1 MSKPLIVSYTSD
13 YGVASNSYHVI
24 ERVDYNKSQ
33 SPNTTVSAS
42 IYLDKS
48 SYKSSSTPL
57 SNYSF
62 KFNMDVNVINN
73 PISQSYEVLKNVDG
87 SGEVG
92 LISKDGDNIFI
103 DFTTAT
109 QDI

>member
-13 YGVASNSYHVI
+13 YGVASDSYHVV
-24 ERVDYNKSQ
+24 ERVDYNKSL

-48 SYKSSSTPL
+48 SYQSSSTPL

-62 KFNMDVNVINN
+62 KFNMDVEIINN
-73 PISQSYEVLKNVDG
+73 PISQSYEVLKTFDNPNADSLTGDDG
-87 SGEVG
+87 S
-92 LISKDGDNIFI
+92 LFFI
-103 DFTTAT
+103 DFSTST

>member
-1 MSKPLIVSYTSD
+1 MSKPLIVSYPSD

-73 PISQSYEVLKNVDG
+73 PISQSYEILKTFDNINADSLTKEDG
-87 SGEVG
+87 S
-92 LISKDGDNIFI
+92 IFFI

>member
-48 SYKSSSTPL
+48 SYQSSSTPL

-73 PISQSYEVLKNVDG
+73 PISQSYEVLKNVDD
-87 SGEVG
+87 SGEGG
-92 LISKDGDNIFI
+92 LKLEDGSNLFI
-103 DFTTAT
+103 DFTTST